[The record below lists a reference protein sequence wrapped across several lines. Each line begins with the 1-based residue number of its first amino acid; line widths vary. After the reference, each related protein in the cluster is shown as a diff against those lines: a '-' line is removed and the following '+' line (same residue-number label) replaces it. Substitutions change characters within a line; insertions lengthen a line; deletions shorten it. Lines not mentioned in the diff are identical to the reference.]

1 METILASTVAFIT
14 TNIDDI
20 FILMLF
26 FSDPRRKNVPVVL
39 GQYIGISTL
48 IAISFIGSF
57 IGLIIDLKYVGLLGL
72 IPIYIG
78 IKSMLSLFN
87 RNSQED
93 GERETMLR
101 ADQSGNQMHQILSV
115 TAITIANGGD
125 NISIYVP
132 LYATLTSSGKVTM
145 TIVFLLMTAVWCL
158 LAIYLSNHPTIKKS
172 VEKYGH
178 IFTPFIF
185 ILLGIYILF
194 ESKTLDLFFR
204 D

>member
-26 FSDPRRKNVPVVL
+26 FSDPKRKNVTVIL
-39 GQYIGISTL
+39 GQYVGISTL

-78 IKSMLSLFN
+78 IKSMRSLFN
-87 RNSQED
+87 RNSPKDE
-93 GERETMLR
+93 EREIMLR
-101 ADQSGNQMHQILSV
+101 ADQSGNQMQQVLSV

-132 LYATLTSSGKVTM
+132 LYATLTSSGKATM
-145 TIVFLLMTAVWCL
+145 TTVFLLMTAVWCL
-158 LAIYLSNHPTIKKS
+158 LAIYLSNHPMIKKS

-178 IFTPFIF
+178 IFTPIVF
-185 ILLGIYILF
+185 ILLGIYILV
-194 ESKTLDLFFR
+194 ESQTFDLFFR

>member
-20 FILMLF
+20 FILVFL
-26 FSDPRRKNVPVVL
+26 FSDPKRKNATVVL
-39 GQYIGISTL
+39 GQYVGISTL

-57 IGLIIDLKYVGLLGL
+57 IELIIDLKYVGLLGL

-87 RNSQED
+87 RNSRED
-93 GERETMLR
+93 GEREPMLR
-101 ADQSGNQMHQILSV
+101 ADQSGNQMQQILSV
-115 TAITIANGGD
+115 AAITIANGGD

-132 LYATLTSSGKVTM
+132 LYATLTSSGKTVM
-145 TIVFLLMTAVWCL
+145 TIVFLLLTAVWCL
-158 LAIYLSNHPTIKKS
+158 FGMYLSNHPVIKKS

-194 ESKTLDLFFR
+194 ESKTVDLFLR

>member
-1 METILASTVAFIT
+1 METILASTIAFIT

-26 FSDPRRKNVPVVL
+26 FSDPKRKNETVVL
-39 GQYIGISTL
+39 GQYVGISTL

-57 IGLIIDLKYVGLLGL
+57 IGLVIDLKYVGLFGL

-78 IKSMLSLFN
+78 IKSVLSLFN
-87 RNSQED
+87 RNSSENED
-93 GERETMLR
+93 RESMLR
-101 ADQSGNQMHQILSV
+101 ADEPGNQIQQILSV

-132 LYATLTSSGKVTM
+132 LYATLTSSGKATM
-145 TIVFLLMTAVWCL
+145 TIVFLLMTAAWCL
-158 LAIYLSNHPTIKKS
+158 LAIYLSNHPMIKKS

-178 IFTPFIF
+178 IFTPFVL

-194 ESKTLDLFFR
+194 ESKTFDLFFW